1 MEAVQIPRLH
11 CCGIPCWG
19 YDTGLF
25 KGKWL
30 KGAGKAKSARTWLLN
45 ECLLVDHGGVEIRA
59 VFACLGPVGFVE
71 WWRLL
76 ERVQV
81 FFVMSGDHIQDI
93 QQGLEL
99 ISRI

>member
-11 CCGIPCWG
+11 CCDIPCWG
-19 YDTGLF
+19 CDTGLF

-30 KGAGKAKSARTWLLN
+30 KGAGKAKSTRTGLVSKG
-45 ECLLVDHGGVEIRA
+45 LLVDHRGVEIRA
-59 VFACLGPVGFVE
+59 LFTCLRPVGFFE

-93 QQGLEL
+93 
-99 ISRI
+99 

>member
-1 MEAVQIPRLH
+1 MVKG
-11 CCGIPCWG
+11 CGESE
-19 YDTGLF
+19 
-25 KGKWL
+25 
-30 KGAGKAKSARTWLLN
+30 SARTGLLN
-45 ECLLVDHGGVEIRA
+45 ECLLVDHRGVEIRA
-59 VFACLGPVGFVE
+59 VLACLGPVGFVE

-93 QQGLEL
+93 EQGLEL